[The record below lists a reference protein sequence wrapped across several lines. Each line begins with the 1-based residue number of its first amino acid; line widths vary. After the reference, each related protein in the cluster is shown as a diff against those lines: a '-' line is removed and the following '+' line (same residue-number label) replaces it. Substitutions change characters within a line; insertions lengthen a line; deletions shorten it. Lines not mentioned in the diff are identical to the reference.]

1 MSERLSRLLSYVP
14 RLEVAASSCSTG
26 CVAERALHRLSST
39 SPAACKK
46 LRPCAAL
53 LSIGH
58 GKHRSLAALAP
69 PGSCLP
75 PCSKA
80 APINHGPCSPDRLL
94 EESARVVSSGAWRD
108 GIWGWQQRAH
118 LLQVCGRGLT
128 AVDQGLTSAL
138 PYALNVLTPAGF
150 LSSPP
155 HMRIR

>member
-26 CVAERALHRLSST
+26 CVAERALLGLSST
-39 SPAACKK
+39 SPTACKK
-46 LRPCAAL
+46 LQPCAAMQPCAAR
-53 LSIGH
+53 LSVGH
-58 GKHRSLAALAP
+58 GKHRSLAALAL

-118 LLQVCGRGLT
+118 LLQVAAMGSLLCVKG
-128 AVDQGLTSAL
+128 
-138 PYALNVLTPAGF
+138 
-150 LSSPP
+150 
-155 HMRIR
+155 